1 MAQRDAIDQLRER
14 FQNPLN
20 EFESRRVVF
29 WHDVDGSF
37 EDRFDAMDEG
47 SLPSERQV
55 RFFKLGD
62 DNRFIAKR
70 ELYRLHP
77 DDDYLVYTRS
87 SKDFSPKALEGNWLA
102 DIEITSE
109 HFQADFASLLAD
121 DLGAQDTAVE
131 AIASFKLFFNA
142 ADRRTKFKDL
152 MPNAK
157 SKSDVVLGIMGTLVG
172 AVNLS
177 AESILIAYL
186 KGLHEGFEPLA
197 QLSKYG
203 ADAPFAAFVSKSTG
217 YNGDLLST
225 VDFAAHVLL
234 TALSAQL
241 SVELLD
247 DLDDRISAPHS
258 QPCLNVVRAWMANDR
273 AINALFRL
281 SREVEQL
288 CGLPQRFSNMAL
300 MQLQAA
306 DVFPC
311 INECIL
317 SVLMGSMAQGAD
329 RSDEALRIAQSRK
342 DLKWYSRVE
351 PYFDALLAAARM
363 QGFYRMHSQG
373 FHLAM
378 PSDIWKA
385 YTQDWYQVDSWY
397 RNFCFAFDR
406 CNKSSFDIKDNVSD
420 ELDNLAA
427 WCERIYVNWF
437 LSESNKCWVNASCEE
452 WEKAGYVEG
461 VSRQRRF
468 FDDFVIAGSGGVKRT
483 VVIISDALRYEVAVE
498 LSERL
503 ERTTSGSTQTKSMQ
517 GIFPSVTEFGM
528 AALLPHSSLGLRESD
543 LQVFVDDDV
552 PVASTSERE
561 AVLKRRK
568 PKGRCIQSKTLLAA
582 KRSARKE
589 LIGDADIVYVYHN
602 KIDAVGEDFNTEHM
616 VFDACETAI
625 EDLTALVKS
634 AINDLGVSRV
644 LITADHGFLYTRN
657 PLEERNKVSLADT
670 EANIVKQGRRYMVS
684 DESELDDVLFVKMN
698 MDDID
703 GGSYTGLAPRE
714 CVRIK
719 KPGPGDNYVHGG
731 LSLQE
736 CCVPVIE
743 FRNKKT
749 GAKGF
754 EERQF
759 AGFKLLSTSRR
770 ITSMLFHVE
779 LFQTEP
785 VGGKVLPAEYEL
797 TLFDFSGNA
806 VSDTRPAH
814 ADMTTAD
821 ETLRVSRIQFGLK
834 AGRQYD
840 SKKPYYLSCRSKDSG
855 SETWR
860 QEFNVEI
867 SFVPMD
873 DFDF

>member
-1 MAQRDAIDQLRER
+1 MAQRDAVEQLRER
-14 FQNPLN
+14 FQNPLK

-37 EDRFDAMDEG
+37 EGRFDALDEG
-47 SLPSERQV
+47 GLPSERRV
-55 RFFKLGD
+55 RLLKLGES
-62 DNRFIAKR
+62 NRFLAKR

-77 DDDYLVYTRS
+77 DDDFLVYTRTP
-87 SKDFSPKALEGNWLA
+87 KDFSPKALEGNWLA
-102 DIEITSE
+102 DIEIASE

-121 DLGAQDTAVE
+121 DLGAQDAAVE
-131 AIASFKLFFNA
+131 AIAAFKLFFNA
-142 ADRRTKFKDL
+142 ADRKARFKEL
-152 MPNAK
+152 MPNAT
-157 SKSDVVLGIMGTLVG
+157 SKSDVVLGVIGSLVG
-172 AVNLS
+172 AADLS
-177 AESILIAYL
+177 VESILIAYL
-186 KGLHEGFEPLA
+186 SRLHEGSNPLA

-203 ADAPFAAFVSKSTG
+203 ADAPFATFISKSTG
-217 YNGDLLST
+217 YNGDLLSSI
-225 VDFAAHVLL
+225 DFAAHVLL

-241 SVELLD
+241 PIELLD
-247 DLDDRISAPHS
+247 GLDDRISAPHS
-258 QPCLNVVRAWMANDR
+258 QPCLNAVRAWMADDST
-273 AINALFRL
+273 INALFKL
-281 SREVEQL
+281 SREVERL
-288 CGLPQRFSNMAL
+288 CGLPRRFSDMTL
-300 MQLQAA
+300 VQLQTA

-311 INECIL
+311 INECML
-317 SVLMGSMAQGAD
+317 ASLMESMAQGAD
-329 RSDEALRIAQSRK
+329 RSDEAFRMVQSRK

-351 PYFDALLAAARM
+351 PYFDALLAAARI
-363 QGFYRMHSQG
+363 QDFYRTHSQG
-373 FHLAM
+373 FHLAV

-397 RNFCFAFDR
+397 RGFCSAFDR
-406 CNKSSFDIKDNVSD
+406 CNKSSFDIEGSVSD

-437 LSESNKCWVNASCEE
+437 LSESNRCWVNASCEE

-483 VVIISDALRYEVAVE
+483 VVVISDALRYEVAVE
-498 LSERL
+498 LSHLL
-503 ERTTSGSTQTKSMQ
+503 ERTTSGSAQIKSMQ
-517 GIFPSVTEFGM
+517 GVFPSVTEFGM

-543 LQVFVDDDV
+543 LQVFVDDGA

-561 AVLKRRK
+561 TVLKHRK

-582 KRSARKE
+582 KRSSRKE
-589 LIGDADIVYVYHN
+589 LIGDADIVYIYHN

-625 EDLTALVKS
+625 EDLVALVKS

-644 LITADHGFLYTRN
+644 LITSDHGFLYTRN
-657 PLEERNKVSLADT
+657 PLEEHSKVSAADA
-670 EANIVKQGRRYMVS
+670 EAHIIKQGRRYLVS
-684 DESELDDVLFVKMN
+684 DETDLGDVLFVKMN
-698 MDDID
+698 MDDIG

-743 FRNKKT
+743 FRNKRS

-785 VGGKVLPAEYEL
+785 VGGKILPAEYEL
-797 TLFDFSGNA
+797 TLLDSSGNA

-840 SKKPYYLSCRSKDSG
+840 SKKPYYLSCRSKDDG
-855 SETWR
+855 SEAWR

-867 SFVPMD
+867 AFVPMD